1 MPCPNRAGHAILLLC
16 ALSLWAECVMCGSS
30 FLSPSQKPQ
39 GRGDRKPPRLGR
51 RAAAD
56 LEIPIPLEDN
66 HFMMS
71 APFQLGVSLT
81 EEEYEE
87 YGPMLQ
93 KILLN
98 VLSDTPPL
106 E

>member
-1 MPCPNRAGHAILLLC
+1 MPCPNRAGHVILLMV

-30 FLSPSQKPQ
+30 FLSPTQKPQ
-39 GRGDRKPPRLGR
+39 VGRGDRKPPRVGP
-51 RAAAD
+51 RAAAE
-56 LEIPIPLEDN
+56 LEFPPPLEDN

-87 YGPMLQ
+87 YGPVLQ

-98 VLSDTPPL
+98 VLGDTTL
-106 E
+106 